1 MAHAATMAR
10 RHRGSGVLA
19 RALVAAIGMV
29 ATALAAAPIAYMLW
43 PAQTPVSLDAPAL
56 PVTIGNVLFNVP
68 PAAIRFKAQR
78 RTGAQPRVDLTFV
91 WPSLA
96 PPDPAVKPK
105 PSDTPDVTDR
115 LFVTIAASDGTLAP
129 MDRIKTIYPRYLD
142 GGPVIGQDGLSRQSF
157 RDGSAYQGE
166 ELILDPAAPD
176 RFLLR
181 CTRQIGATPA
191 MCLYERRIGG
201 ADLTLRFP
209 RMLLKDWRTT
219 ASAVER
225 LIASFRPAPMGD

>member
-1 MAHAATMAR
+1 GQKLVAAGQHTRHGKADGEIQQRPRGIRPDQPQNEIFRRHRGSPHRYQSGFLSDRAARRQLMIKRRLTDGRFHESRRFVTGTTAMAHAATMAR

-96 PPDPAVKPK
+96 PPEPAVKPK

-115 LFVTIAASDGTLAP
+115 LFVTI
-129 MDRIKTIYPRYLD
+129 
-142 GGPVIGQDGLSRQSF
+142 
-157 RDGSAYQGE
+157 
-166 ELILDPAAPD
+166 
-176 RFLLR
+176 
-181 CTRQIGATPA
+181 
-191 MCLYERRIGG
+191 
-201 ADLTLRFP
+201 
-209 RMLLKDWRTT
+209 
-219 ASAVER
+219 
-225 LIASFRPAPMGD
+225 